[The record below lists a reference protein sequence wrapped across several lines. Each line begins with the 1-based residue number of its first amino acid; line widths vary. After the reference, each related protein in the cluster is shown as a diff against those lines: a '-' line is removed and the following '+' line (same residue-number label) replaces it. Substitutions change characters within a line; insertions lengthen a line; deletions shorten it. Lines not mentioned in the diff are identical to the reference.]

1 MIDLCCTVSVNRRW
15 TGTIKERD
23 GALCADANQSVTES
37 GLLMTG
43 EKVCGGGS
51 KAKEME
57 RGERWNRMLN
67 EGGLKVRRW
76 KGVME

>member
-43 EKVCGGGS
+43 EKVCGGGQ
-51 KAKEME
+51 
-57 RGERWNRMLN
+57 
-67 EGGLKVRRW
+67 
-76 KGVME
+76 